1 MKKQFVSIFLMLFGM
16 QTSTF
21 AQNLSTQINA
31 SQKMV
36 LIETSL
42 GNITVKLYNE
52 TPLHR
57 DNFIKLVEDT
67 FYNGC
72 IFHRVINQFMIQGGD
87 PDSKNPQAKQQLGN
101 GGPGY
106 TIAAEI
112 ISELFHK
119 KGVLAAARLGDDVNP
134 DKESSGSQFYIVQGK
149 KFSDSDLNMLETRM
163 NRKFTPEQRETY
175 KNIGGTPHLD
185 GNYTVFGEVVEG
197 LEVVDKIAQEQ
208 TNLSNNRPLQDIKMN
223 MKIIN

>member
-1 MKKQFVSIFLMLFGM
+1 MNKLIASLLLMLFGM
-16 QTSTF
+16 QTLTF
-21 AQNLSTQINA
+21 AQKNTTINTL
-31 SQKMV
+31 QKMV

-42 GNITVKLYNE
+42 GNITVKLYDE

-87 PDSKNPQAKQQLGN
+87 PDSKNPQAKQPLGN

-112 ISELFHK
+112 AANLFHK

-163 NRKFTPEQRETY
+163 NRKFTPEQRELY
-175 KNIGGTPHLD
+175 KSVGGTPHLD
-185 GNYTVFGEVVEG
+185 GNYTIFGEVVDG
-197 LEVVDKIAQEQ
+197 LDVVDKIAQEQ
-208 TNLSNNRPLQDIKMN
+208 TNPANNRPLQDIKMN

>member
-1 MKKQFVSIFLMLFGM
+1 MNTRTICMLIAFFGW
-16 QTSTF
+16 QTIIF
-21 AQNLSTQINA
+21 AQKNTEMNPE
-31 SQKMV
+31 QKMV

-52 TPLHR
+52 TPLHC
-57 DNFIKLVEDT
+57 DNFLKLVEDT

-87 PDSKNPQAKQQLGN
+87 PDSKNPKPNQVLGN

-112 ISELFHK
+112 VPTLFHK
-119 KGVLAAARLGDDVNP
+119 KGVLAAARLGDNVNP

-149 KFSDSDLNMLETRM
+149 KFSSADLDMLETRM
-163 NRKFTPEQRETY
+163 GTKFSTEQRDAYT
-175 KNIGGTPHLD
+175 NIGGTPHLD

-197 LEVVDKIAQEQ
+197 LEVVDKIAQVQ
-208 TNLSNNRPLQDIKMN
+208 THPANNRPLQDIKMN
-223 MKIIN
+223 MKIIQ